1 MQGSRYGSFPN
12 EELAYCAKEDEQA
25 YSELI
30 SRFLPTVRRLA
41 HVYSSNPSDQDDLFS
56 EGLLGLMNSV
66 KTFKKDKDTSFLT
79 YASVCISNRMI
90 NALKKSDRISKR
102 EENIDDHVVSKGDS
116 PESIVLEREAVSELV
131 DGLQYLSDLER
142 EVFNLYIHG
151 ESYADIG
158 KALGISAKS
167 VDNALLRV
175 RTKLRK
181 RLG

>member
-1 MQGSRYGSFPN
+1 MQDSRYGLMPN
-12 EELAYCAKEDEQA
+12 EELAYCAKEDERA

-66 KTFKKDKDTSFLT
+66 KTFKSDKDTSFST
-79 YASVCISNRMI
+79 YAGVCISNRMI

-102 EENIDDHVVSKGDS
+102 EENIDDHIVSKGDS
-116 PESIVLEREAVSELV
+116 PESIVLEREAVSELI
-131 DGLQYLSDLER
+131 DGLQYLSKLER

-151 ESYADIG
+151 ESYTDISN
-158 KALGISAKS
+158 ALGISAKS